1 MWYFVCG
8 GVGVIAGV
16 VGWLLG
22 RGRSGSLVGTV
33 EELRLQN
40 TRMADET
47 TALRG
52 TLDVERQER
61 VRAETRL
68 KESLERLDEE
78 RKLLAQ
84 AKVQFSDTFKALAGE
99 TLDASSQSFLN
110 LAKETFDKVMAEAK
124 GDLGKREEA
133 IGGLVRPLSDALK
146 TYEEHVRGLEK
157 SRQEAYTGLTE
168 HLKTLSTTQQQL
180 QKETGDLVTALRKPQ
195 VRGRW
200 GEMTLKRSV
209 ELAGMTEHCDFTEQV
224 TVRTEDGLMRP
235 DMIVHLPADREIVV
249 DSKVTLDAYLDS
261 VSAATEA
268 ECEELLVRHAR
279 QFRDHVTKLGGKS
292 YWSQFEKA
300 PEIVVMF
307 VPGESFLA
315 AAADRD
321 HTLIEAGMQQRV
333 LLATPTTLVALLR
346 AVAYGW
352 RQERIAEN
360 AQQISA
366 LGRQLYERMKTM
378 SEHIAG
384 IGKGL
389 ERANLAYNSAVGSME
404 ARVLPAARR
413 FKELGA
419 APGAGIAPLEPVE
432 MTPRQI
438 SVPE

>member
-1 MWYFVCG
+1 MWYVICG
-8 GVGVIAGV
+8 GVGVVAGV
-16 VGWLLG
+16 IGWLLA

-33 EELRLQN
+33 EELRSQN
-40 TRMADET
+40 SRMADE
-47 TALRG
+47 ASSLRAS
-52 TLDVERQER
+52 LDVERQEK

-68 KESLERLDEE
+68 KESLARLEDEK
-78 RKLLAQ
+78 KLLAE
-84 AKVQFSDTFKALAGE
+84 AKTQLSDTFKALAGE
-99 TLDASSQSFLN
+99 TLDASSQSFLK

-133 IGGLVRPLSDALK
+133 IGGLVRPLSEALK

-157 SRQEAYTGLTE
+157 SRQEAYTGLSE
-168 HLKTLSTTQQQL
+168 HLKMMTTTQQQL
-180 QKETGDLVTALRKPQ
+180 QKETGNLVTALRRPQ

-249 DSKVTLDAYLDS
+249 DSKVALDAYLDS
-261 VSAATEA
+261 VSAATE
-268 ECEELLVRHAR
+268 EERETLLVRHAR
-279 QFRDHVTKLGGKS
+279 QFRDHVTQLGGKA
-292 YWSQFEKA
+292 YWAQFEKA

-360 AQQISA
+360 AQQISE

-378 SEHIAG
+378 AEHIGG

-389 ERANLAYNSAVGSME
+389 ERANAAYNSAVGSME

-419 APGAGIAPLEPVE
+419 TSGDEIPPVEPVE
-432 MTPRQI
+432 TTPRQI